1 MCSESVLRAISC
13 AKSCLGSAIGARLG
27 EDATPS
33 MALSRGDAECMLLGV
48 RLLLVAGVEAIVGWY
63 CDMPAEM
70 ATLVWRHLR
79 KGEVWMT
86 TLCFL
91 LFLFLLPSP
100 FCLEPRPSGADESFV
115 ASFKE
120 CSRACSKLAMRTP
133 SARHCV
139 QPPYVRGGS

>member
-1 MCSESVLRAISC
+1 
-13 AKSCLGSAIGARLG
+13 
-27 EDATPS
+27 
-33 MALSRGDAECMLLGV
+33 MALSRGDAECILLGV
-48 RLLLVAGVEAIVGWY
+48 RLLLVAGVEETVGWY
-63 CDMPAEM
+63 CDMPAEIAM
-70 ATLVWRHLR
+70 LVWRHLR

-91 LFLFLLPSP
+91 LFLFLLASP
-100 FCLEPRPSGADESFV
+100 LCFTPKPSGAECSLV

-139 QPPYVRGGS
+139 QPP